1 MITLFLGFAGSLV
14 LVFSSGFQDGDGKI
28 AQMAATMLR
37 LLAIY
42 TIANSS
48 KLALAGS
55 LRAAGDTAWVMWVS
69 VAIHWAMAVAAIVVA
84 RVIHAHQSVA
94 WSTLI
99 IMNVSH
105 ATSVFYR
112 FRTGKWRELKL
123 IG

>member
-1 MITLFLGFAGSLV
+1 MMALFVGLAGSLA
-14 LVFSSGFQDGDGKI
+14 LVFSSGLQDTDGRI
-28 AQMAATMLR
+28 ATMAATMLR

-48 KLALAGS
+48 KLVLSGS
-55 LRAAGDTAWVMWVS
+55 LRAAGDTAWVMRVS
-69 VAIHWAMAVAAIVVA
+69 IAIHWAMAVAAIILVRA
-84 RVIHAHQSVA
+84 IHAHQYVA

-99 IMNVSH
+99 VMNITH

-112 FRTGKWRELKL
+112 FRTGRWREMEL